1 MPGIPASRAAAGQ
14 PSSSGSGGHA
24 HHCREE
30 ALAASSLLSLWHD
43 GALMCPSGGDAGAWA
58 APLLPCCLL
67 PGQQHS
73 PGARDPALLCPAG
86 NQSLV
91 GTGRELSVFLGV
103 FGTCLGLSGVSA
115 CLSSVRLS
123 LAFGAWEQAAICS
136 PRELSVPLPLG

>member
-1 MPGIPASRAAAGQ
+1 MPGVPASRAAAGQ
-14 PSSSGSGGHA
+14 PSSSGSDGRT

-30 ALAASSLLSLWHD
+30 ALAAFSLLSLWHG
-43 GALMCPSGGDAGAWA
+43 GALTCPSGGDTGAWA

-91 GTGRELSVFLGV
+91 GTGRELSAFQGV

-115 CLSSVRLS
+115 CLSSVCLS
-123 LAFGAWEQAAICS
+123 LALGVWEQAAICS
-136 PRELSVPLPLG
+136 QRELSVPLSLG